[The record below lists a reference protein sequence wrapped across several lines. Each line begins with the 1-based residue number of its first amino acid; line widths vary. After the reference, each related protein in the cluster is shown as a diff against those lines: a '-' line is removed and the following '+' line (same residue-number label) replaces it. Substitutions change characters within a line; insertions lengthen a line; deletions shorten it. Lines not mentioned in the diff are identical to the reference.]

1 MYYIL
6 INDNTFITDE
16 ELNRVLNLNESI
28 LYKNEIGTQLI
39 CFKKEDTAKS
49 VFDSLLK
56 YSELYYYADKSLYT
70 VEKIF
75 ITLFDRVLENK
86 MVNYC
91 DGTSVYSMFESN
103 DLNSEFLKGYGFNAI
118 KVTLDKPVDVVNTED
133 AKAKINDLV
142 ITGDPDTWVLIC
154 KASSKSQ
161 GWMKSTKA
169 MEVFGAGVVIQVTNE
184 NKTGVSEALTFIP
197 GVKIDQ
203 NKQIVKI

>member
-1 MYYIL
+1 MHYIL
-6 INDNTFITDE
+6 INDTKFISNE
-16 ELNRVLNLNESI
+16 ELNRVLSSKESI
-28 LYKNEIGTQLI
+28 LYTNATGVQLI
-39 CFKKEDTAKS
+39 CFKKEDLAQS
-49 VFDSLLK
+49 LFDSLLK
-56 YSELYYYADKSLYT
+56 YSELYYYSDKSLYT
-70 VEKIF
+70 EINFV
-75 ITLFDRVLENK
+75 TLFDRIFESKVVK
-86 MVNYC
+86 YS
-91 DGTSVYSMFESN
+91 DGTNVYSMFTSN
-103 DLNSEFLKGYGFNAI
+103 DLNAEFLKGYGFNAI
-118 KVTLDKPVDVVNTED
+118 KVTLDKPVDVINTED

-184 NKTGVSEALTFIP
+184 NKTGVAEALTFIP